1 MTAYPAGEARF
12 MRPLSALMALHC
24 MGILLRTR
32 DAVFLGAH
40 ISACA
45 HVNIVVRVPETIQNH
60 AICKLQIQAVSVN
73 SVYFSLGTVESGE
86 CRNRDTCKGFARCIG

>member
-1 MTAYPAGEARF
+1 
-12 MRPLSALMALHC
+12 MRPVSALMALHC

-60 AICKLQIQAVSVN
+60 TICKLQTQMISVSQN
-73 SVYFSLGTVESGE
+73 NQFCLLSSGHSGISDGE
-86 CRNRDTCKGFARCIG
+86 CHVPSSSIVIN